1 MLQGEKN
8 VPQKTKA
15 PEEEVSND
23 RMSLPTH
30 CNSLDTC
37 GSEVNILQGK
47 KYVAKMSKGK
57 YFTR

>member
-37 GSEVNILQGK
+37 GSEVCVCVKRDLFIW
-47 KYVAKMSKGK
+47 
-57 YFTR
+57 